1 MFFEY
6 DFQIELVVDM
16 FGEGIPDNFEG
27 TVLTKEEKV
36 IQETTPLILST
47 VEEIPSVD
55 ESMEEL
61 VDTWNTYPLLE
72 NWLAKKEER
81 RKVIQ
86 ETTLLIPS
94 TVEEQAS
101 VDESVEELVDSW
113 NSNPFLGNWL
123 AIPNK
128 MPI

>member
-16 FGEGIPDNFEG
+16 FGEDIPDNFEG
-27 TVLTKEEKV
+27 AVLTIEEKV
-36 IQETTPLILST
+36 IQETTPLILSN

-61 VDTWNTYPLLE
+61 VDTCNTYPLLE